1 MCVRQRPLVGPGL
14 RGSEGVRFRDGT
26 VSPAWPSRVGSASRG
41 EPGPGGGEGTA
52 AAPGAVGPARLF
64 SFLFQPFS
72 VWISIRLRLLP
83 RHTYTR
89 DRRGFGDPAHP
100 GSSTA
105 ARCPA
110 PEMSHTHLSDK
121 KSEIAKLGTEG
132 ARLGVSCPREQATP
146 KEESL
151 VEVPRFVGGG
161 RGTGRGSGFGVSP
174 RSRPGPR
181 VHAVPGPAR
190 PSPDTCACV
199 GGPSS

>member
-1 MCVRQRPLVGPGL
+1 M
-14 RGSEGVRFRDGT
+14 
-26 VSPAWPSRVGSASRG
+26 
-41 EPGPGGGEGTA
+41 GGEGTA

-64 SFLFQPFS
+64 SFLFQLFS
-72 VWISIRLRLLP
+72 FWISFRLRLLP

-110 PEMSHTHLSDK
+110 PEMSHMHLSDK

-161 RGTGRGSGFGVSP
+161 RGTGRGSGFGGSHLAP
-174 RSRPGPR
+174 APGPESTLCR
-181 VHAVPGPAR
+181 GRPVPLRTPVPASGAR
-190 PSPDTCACV
+190 LPEQP
-199 GGPSS
+199 GGGAAGLQHGRLRFLRRLQ